1 MPGIQ
6 EEVSLMDRTK
16 ILAIVLMA
24 AGVLGLA
31 YGGFTYTEETHEASI
46 GSLSLS
52 IDDKRHV
59 NIPVW
64 AGAGMLLVG
73 GLMFATG
80 FKRN

>member
-1 MPGIQ
+1 M
-6 EEVSLMDRTK
+6 K
-16 ILAIVLMA
+16 IVAIVLMA

-31 YGGFTYTEETHEASI
+31 YGGFTYTEETHEANI

-64 AGAGMLLVG
+64 AGVGMLLAG
-73 GLMFATG
+73 GLMFVTG
-80 FKRN
+80 LKRR